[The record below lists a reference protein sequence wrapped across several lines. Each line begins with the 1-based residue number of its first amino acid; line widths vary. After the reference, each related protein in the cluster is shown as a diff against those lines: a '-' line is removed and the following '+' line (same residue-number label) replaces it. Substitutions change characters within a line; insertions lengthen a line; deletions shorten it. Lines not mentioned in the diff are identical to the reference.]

1 MSENTVYYL
10 DINTVLYLRNN
21 INLILILC
29 LYTVFSDFWHFQY
42 FQCL

>member
-1 MSENTVYYL
+1 MSEKTVYYL

-29 LYTVFSDFWHFQY
+29 LYTVFSDI
-42 FQCL
+42 

>member
-10 DINTVLYLRNN
+10 DINTVLYLRNK

-29 LYTVFSDFWHFQY
+29 HYTAFSDI
-42 FQCL
+42 

>member
-29 LYTVFSDFWHFQY
+29 HYTVFSDI
-42 FQCL
+42 